1 MSELFSPEWMDAYK
15 NSWNDEQMLTEPL
28 GEIGFSVVI
37 GYGLLDEDTPRGV
50 LVVENGRA
58 TFGGA
63 YDNQAMNWDVRAGAD
78 LWDQWMNSPPNM
90 TKIGLAY
97 TMRKLQFKQG
107 DYAAMLKEPRMAG
120 PFIKSFETM
129 AQV

>member
-1 MSELFSPEWMDAYK
+1 MSELFSPDWMSAYK
-15 NSWNDEQMLTEPL
+15 GAWNGEPKLTEPL
-28 GEIGFSVVI
+28 SEINFSTAI
-37 GYGLLDEDTPRGV
+37 GYGLLDEDKPRGV
-50 LVVENGRA
+50 LVVENGKA

-63 YDNQAMNWDVRAGAD
+63 YDNQEMNWDIRASAE
-78 LWDQWMNSPPNM
+78 LWDQWMSNPPNM